1 MEKEE
6 YLKIMRSYRNKCQHT
21 DYGDITSKIS
31 TPHSR
36 SYCHLKMLQTFFFNA
51 FSFVLIFIKYDLQWR
66 VLSND
71 RKQIEN

>member
-31 TPHSR
+31 TPHSG
-36 SYCHLKMLQTFFFNA
+36 SYCHLKMLQTFFLMHFH
-51 FSFVLIFIKYDLQWR
+51 SF
-66 VLSND
+66 
-71 RKQIEN
+71 